1 MVISQLLINQIQ
13 QMNARCYLFLL
24 FSVLTWSASAQTK
37 LHYTLSAEAHA
48 LMCPYLSPKL
58 MELLSKKGATDLS
71 KDAQMQLH
79 FYTTKENELSDTL
92 IFDLIDQIGYEA
104 KNFSIKRELVE

>member
-1 MVISQLLINQIQ
+1 MKSRYI
-13 QMNARCYLFLL
+13 LFLL
-24 FSVLTWSASAQTK
+24 FSAVCWQITAQTK

-58 MELLSKKGATDLS
+58 MDLLMKKGATDLS
-71 KDAQMQLH
+71 KDAEMQLH
-79 FYTTKENELSDTL
+79 FYTTKENELSDAL
-92 IFDLIDQIGYEA
+92 IFDLIDQIGYEP